1 MPKRTIE
8 VASMIEG
15 WNLGAQIQSN
25 DPDVLKAIKRKN
37 ISSSAYKE
45 LIDYGNTLG
54 EKTESAIILGMPED
68 NKKRHFE
75 SLRFGIDNDA
85 KVVRMFQA
93 MLLVGTEMASKVTRK
108 KYDLKSKF
116 RTIPGCLGMYDILG
130 AKHSVAE
137 IEEIIIGS
145 NTLSKEDYIECRTM
159 NLFVTTFYIPNA
171 CHPRRSYYYVGCQCV
186 GLFCRL
192 LFFYTT

>member
-1 MPKRTIE
+1 
-8 VASMIEG
+8 
-15 WNLGAQIQSN
+15 
-25 DPDVLKAIKRKN
+25 
-37 ISSSAYKE
+37 
-45 LIDYGNTLG
+45 
-54 EKTESAIILGMPED
+54 
-68 NKKRHFE
+68 
-75 SLRFGIDNDA
+75 
-85 KVVRMFQA
+85 

-159 NLFVTTFYIPNA
+159 NLFVTTFYNNSIFEEIFLMLRSLGVSSFD
-171 CHPRRSYYYVGCQCV
+171 CLIYIKEHPELYSEKN
-186 GLFCRL
+186 
-192 LFFYTT
+192 